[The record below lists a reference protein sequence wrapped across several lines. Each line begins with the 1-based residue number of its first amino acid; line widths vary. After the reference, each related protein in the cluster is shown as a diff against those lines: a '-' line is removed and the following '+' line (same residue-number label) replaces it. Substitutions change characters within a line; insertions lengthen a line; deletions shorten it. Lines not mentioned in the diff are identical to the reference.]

1 VGVGV
6 NEKDFELYK
15 EIVLTLLA
23 NINLTESKTGYG
35 YHEIVG
41 RIEEYANEVFN
52 ILVRARD
59 AGKDN
64 DEEEN

>member
-1 VGVGV
+1 M
-6 NEKDFELYK
+6 NDEDFKLYK
-15 EIVLTLLA
+15 EIVLTLLG

-41 RIEEYANEVFN
+41 RIKEYADEVFN
-52 ILVRARD
+52 ILAQARD
-59 AGKDN
+59 AER

>member
-1 VGVGV
+1 M

-15 EIVLTLLA
+15 EIVLTLLG

-41 RIEEYANEVFN
+41 RIKEYSDEVFN
-52 ILVRARD
+52 ILANARD
-59 AGKDN
+59 LGK

>member
-1 VGVGV
+1 M

-41 RIEEYANEVFN
+41 RIKEYSDEVFN
-52 ILVRARD
+52 ILANARD
-59 AGKDN
+59 ARH
-64 DEEEN
+64 DEEES